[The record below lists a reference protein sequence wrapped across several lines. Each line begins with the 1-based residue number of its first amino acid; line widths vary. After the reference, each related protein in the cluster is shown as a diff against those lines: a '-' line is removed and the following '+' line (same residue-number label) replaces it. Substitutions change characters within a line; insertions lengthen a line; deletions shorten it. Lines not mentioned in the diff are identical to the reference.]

1 MADDAA
7 ASSAESS
14 ADGHF
19 EFPTHTADKKKIG
32 DIRARNEENQTGD
45 SHEEAK
51 VGGIDLLKF
60 LNTGTAAGKDYVDFG
75 QELFVLTLQRR
86 FWFPP
91 ASAGRGRRFFAVG
104 REEGCRA

>member
-19 EFPTHTADKKKIG
+19 EFPTHAADKKKIG
-32 DIRARNEENQTGD
+32 DIRARDEENQTGD

-75 QELFVLTLQRR
+75 QELFVLLFSEGFGFRQRVLDENGD
-86 FWFPP
+86 FLL
-91 ASAGRGRRFFAVG
+91 
-104 REEGCRA
+104 